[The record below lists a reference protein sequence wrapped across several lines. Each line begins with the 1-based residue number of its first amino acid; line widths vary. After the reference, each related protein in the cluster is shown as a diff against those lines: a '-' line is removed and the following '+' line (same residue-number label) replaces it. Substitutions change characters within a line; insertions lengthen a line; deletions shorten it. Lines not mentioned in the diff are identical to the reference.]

1 MENYLNYKQELHQ
14 IYLERNS
21 AEISLLKECFKTKEH
36 KKRKL
41 SIIEFKQITRNEY
54 KNIGNSSGS
63 K

>member
-41 SIIEFKQITRNEY
+41 SIIEFKSITRKTNDRCR
-54 KNIGNSSGS
+54 NSS
-63 K
+63 